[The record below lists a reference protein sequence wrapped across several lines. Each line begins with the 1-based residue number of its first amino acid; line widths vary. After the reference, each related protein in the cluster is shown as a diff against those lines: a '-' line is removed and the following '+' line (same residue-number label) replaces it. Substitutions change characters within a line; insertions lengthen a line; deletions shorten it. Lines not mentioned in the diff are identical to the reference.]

1 MVTKWHLVTK
11 SADQLGKSA
20 EQMGNCGPNLVTKW
34 KNLLTNWKNLLTK
47 WKNLLSKWHLVS
59 KCPFADQMGNVD
71 QMGKPS
77 ADQME
82 KSADQLEKSADQMEK
97 SAEQMAFGQQ
107 MPFGAQLATCSADV
121 SCRPN
126 ESGPGHYMNITILT
140 NTTSAQDTQP
150 HENHIGRRHVKKPSA
165 L

>member
-1 MVTKWHLVTK
+1 M
-11 SADQLGKSA
+11 GKSA
-20 EQMGNCGPNLVTKW
+20 EQMEKCGPNLVSK
-34 KNLLTNWKNLLTK
+34 WKNLLTK
-47 WKNLLSKWHLVS
+47 WKNLLTKWKNLVNKWKNLLSKWHLVN
-59 KCPFADQMGNVD
+59 KCSFADQMGNVD

-82 KSADQLEKSADQMEK
+82 KSADQMEK

-107 MPFGAQLATCSADV
+107 MPFGDQLATCSADV